1 MVFSPEEAF
10 DLCLERARELM
21 GIEKFNSWL
30 ANDSFR
36 GFKDNIF
43 TIGLDSD
50 IRVNFVS
57 QHYKNKLE
65 ELMREITDNEMI
77 SLVFTDKP
85 VTLNL
90 GRFSSGFSARDH
102 LYDNYLYP
110 EYVFSRFI
118 SGPTN
123 ELAHASAVAVAHNLG
138 HSTQN
143 PLFIYGGVGL
153 GKTHLVQ
160 AIAHYVRDNK
170 PGETYAYI
178 SSSQF
183 TSDYIRALDPSSS
196 FEHSS
201 ARQMEKFKDRFRK
214 CDYLIMEDVQF
225 LAGKDSTQEQFF
237 QIFNEL
243 YLMGKQI
250 VLTSD
255 RHPNEIEPLEERLV
269 SRFQSGM
276 LADIKPPKFETR
288 KAILNQKL
296 RDENIRLETGIV
308 DYIAENI
315 TSNVRQLEG
324 VVNILAANMRIQ
336 NIQPT
341 IDNVKTLVKE
351 FLGSAS
357 RRLNP
362 ASITSV
368 TADVFGVNKEALKGK
383 KRKREIL
390 VPRQVAMFLIRDLT
404 NLPLEEIGEYFDRD
418 HSTVVN
424 SIKRVNT
431 LMDQDPSFKRQ
442 VEEVKRSLDN

>member
-1 MVFSPEEAF
+1 MHYSPEDAF

-21 GIEKFNSWL
+21 GVEKFNSWL
-30 ANDSFR
+30 ANASFR
-36 GFKDNIF
+36 TFRNDVF

-57 QHYKNKLE
+57 QHYKGKLE
-65 ELMREITDNEMI
+65 ELLREITGNDKI
-77 SLVFTDKP
+77 TIVFTDKP
-85 VTLNL
+85 ETLNI
-90 GRFSSGFSARDH
+90 GSVSSSSRD
-102 LYDNYLYP
+102 LLFDNFLYP

-118 SGPTN
+118 SGPNN

-170 PGETYAYI
+170 PGESFAYI

-183 TSDYIRALDPSSS
+183 TSDFIRALDPSSS

-201 ARQMEKFKDRFRK
+201 ARQMDKFKDRFRK

-225 LAGKDSTQEQFF
+225 LAGRDGTQEQFF

-276 LADIKPPKFETR
+276 LADIKPPRFETR
-288 KAILNQKL
+288 RAILNQKL
-296 RDENIRLETGIV
+296 RDENIRIDSSVV
-308 DYIAENI
+308 DYIAENV

-324 VVNILAANMRIQ
+324 VVNIIAANMRIQ
-336 NIQPT
+336 NIAPS
-341 IDNVKTLVKE
+341 IENVRVLVKD

-368 TADVFGVNKEALKGK
+368 TAEIFGVNKDALKGK

-390 VPRQVAMFLIRDLT
+390 IPRQVAMYLIRELT
-404 NLPLEEIGEYFDRD
+404 DLPLEEVGDFFSRD

-424 SIKRVNT
+424 AVKRVNV
-431 LMDQDPSFKRQ
+431 LLEQDPAFKRR
-442 VEEVKRSLDN
+442 VEEIKRSLEN

>member
-1 MVFSPEEAF
+1 MDFSPEQAF
-10 DLCLERARELM
+10 DLCLERARKLM
-21 GIEKFNSWL
+21 GVEKFNSWL
-30 ANDSFR
+30 ANASFR
-36 GFKDNIF
+36 GFKENVF

-50 IRVNFVS
+50 LRVSFVS
-57 QHYKNKLE
+57 QHYKSKLQD
-65 ELMREITDNEMI
+65 LMREITDNDSVLLE
-77 SLVFTDKP
+77 FTEQP
-85 VTLNL
+85 ETLNL
-90 GRFSSGFSARDH
+90 GVFSPGLSPKNQH
-102 LYDNYLYP
+102 YDNFLYH

-160 AIAHYVRDNK
+160 AIAHYVRENK
-170 PGETYAYI
+170 PGETFVYI

-183 TSDYIRALDPSSS
+183 TSDYIRAIVPSGN

-201 ARQMEKFKDRFRK
+201 ARQMEKFKDRFRR
-214 CDYLIMEDVQF
+214 CDYLIIEDVQF
-225 LAGKDSTQEQFF
+225 LAGKDGTQEQFF

-288 KAILNQKL
+288 RAILNQKF
-296 RDENIRLETGIV
+296 RDENIQLETEIV
-308 DYIAENI
+308 DYIANNV

-336 NIQPT
+336 DILPT
-341 IDNVKTLVKE
+341 MENVKNLVRE
-351 FLGSAS
+351 YLGSAS
-357 RRLNP
+357 KRLNP
-362 ASITSV
+362 SSITTV
-368 TADVFGVNKEALKGK
+368 TADVFGINKDALKGK
-383 KRKREIL
+383 KRKREVLI
-390 VPRQVAMFLIRDLT
+390 PRQVSMYLIRDLT
-404 NLPLEEIGEYFDRD
+404 DLPLEEIGDFFDRD

-424 SIKRVNT
+424 AIKRIKS
-431 LMDQDPSFKRQ
+431 LMEQDTAFKRQ
-442 VEEVKRSLDN
+442 VEEIKRSLDS

>member
-21 GIEKFNSWL
+21 GVEKFNSWL
-30 ANDSFR
+30 ANASFR
-36 GFKDNIF
+36 GFKDNVF
-43 TIGLDSD
+43 TIGLDSE

-65 ELMREITDNEMI
+65 ELMREITDNEVI

-90 GRFSSGFSARDH
+90 GRFSSGFSARDQ
-102 LYDNYLYP
+102 LFDNFLYP
-110 EYVFSRFI
+110 DYVFSRFI

-170 PGETYAYI
+170 PGETIAYI

-225 LAGKDSTQEQFF
+225 LAGKDGTQEQFF

-288 KAILNQKL
+288 KAILHQKL
-296 RDENIRLETGIV
+296 RDENIRLESGIV
-308 DYIAENI
+308 DYIAENV
-315 TSNVRQLEG
+315 TLNVRQLEG
-324 VVNILAANMRIQ
+324 VVNLLAANMRIQ
-336 NIQPT
+336 SIQPT
-341 IDNVKTLVKE
+341 IENVKNLVKE
-351 FLGSAS
+351 YLGSAS

-404 NLPLEEIGEYFDRD
+404 ELPLEEIGDYFGRD

-424 SIKRVNT
+424 SIKRVKI
-431 LMDQDPSFKRQ
+431 LMDQDASFKRQ

>member
-30 ANDSFR
+30 ANASFR

>member
-21 GIEKFNSWL
+21 GVEKFNSWL
-30 ANDSFR
+30 ANASFR
-36 GFKDNIF
+36 EFNNNVF

-57 QHYKNKLE
+57 QHYKSKLE
-65 ELMREITDNEMI
+65 ELMREITDNDSI
-77 SLVFTDKP
+77 RLVFTDKP

-90 GRFSSGFSARDH
+90 GRFSSGLSARDQ
-102 LYDNYLYP
+102 LFDNYLYP

-170 PGETYAYI
+170 PGESFAYI

-225 LAGKDSTQEQFF
+225 LAGKDGTQEQFF

-288 KAILNQKL
+288 KAILHQKL
-296 RDENIRLETGIV
+296 RDENIRLESGIV

-341 IDNVKTLVKE
+341 IENVKTLVKE

-390 VPRQVAMFLIRDLT
+390 VPRQVAMFLIRDMT
-404 NLPLEEIGEYFDRD
+404 NLPLEEIGDYFGRD

-424 SIKRVNT
+424 SIKRVKI
-431 LMDQDPSFKRQ
+431 LMDQDVSFKRQ

>member
-1 MVFSPEEAF
+1 MVFSPEDAF
-10 DLCLERARELM
+10 DLCLDRARELM
-21 GIEKFNSWL
+21 GVEKFNSWL
-30 ANDSFR
+30 ANASFR
-36 GFKDNIF
+36 GYKDNVF

-57 QHYKNKLE
+57 QHYKSKLE
-65 ELMREITDNEMI
+65 ELMREITENNSV
-77 SLVFTDKP
+77 SLIFTDKP

-90 GRFSSGFSARDH
+90 GRFSSGYSARDQ
-102 LYDNYLYP
+102 LFDNYLYP

-170 PGETYAYI
+170 PGETFAYI

-225 LAGKDSTQEQFF
+225 LAGKDGTQEQFF

-288 KAILNQKL
+288 KAILYQKL
-296 RDENIRLETGIV
+296 RDENIRLESGIV

-341 IDNVKTLVKE
+341 LDNVKNLVKE

-368 TADVFGVNKEALKGK
+368 TADVFGVNKDALKGK

-390 VPRQVAMFLIRDLT
+390 VPRQVAMFLIRDMT

-424 SIKRVNT
+424 SIKRVKI
-431 LMDQDPSFKRQ
+431 LLDQDASFKRQ